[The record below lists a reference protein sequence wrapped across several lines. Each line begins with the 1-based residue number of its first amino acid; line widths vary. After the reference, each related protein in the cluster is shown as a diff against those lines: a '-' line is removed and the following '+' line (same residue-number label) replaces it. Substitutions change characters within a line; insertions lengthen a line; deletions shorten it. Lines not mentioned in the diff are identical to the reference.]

1 MSCPRMLRRVAED
14 AGPLVRMLGGLG
26 VEPKALVH
34 RHPGE
39 LAQAIQNYLECLD
52 HEDCQEMVSHGGSLS
67 QAPGFCSN
75 RTLIAELMEGA
86 TASDFVMLKSDAGR
100 PISRDH

>member
-1 MSCPRMLRRVAED
+1 MLRRVAED
-14 AGPLVRMLGGLG
+14 ADPLVRMLGGLG

-75 RTLIAELMEGA
+75 RILIAELVEA
-86 TASDFVMLKSDAGR
+86 QPHRIL
-100 PISRDH
+100 